1 MQVKTQEALKPALK
15 KGFFNKFKDILDGKM
30 IQKLDGIGQDVAKV
44 QETDLSVDENE
55 EQPNQKQDDPVK

>member
-1 MQVKTQEALKPALK
+1 MQVKTLEALKPALK

-55 EQPNQKQDDPVK
+55 EQPN